1 MAIQRLGSG
10 QRAQGAQVLAAHQ
23 RMDVWLDKGAAIQVL
38 EGAAQLALPPE
49 WLAEQV
55 VWTRVALRAGD
66 CHVARRA
73 GWFVL
78 AASGEG
84 LRLACEPAPSMRARA
99 GRWAARLRDVLRA
112 LVPALGVME
121 KARARRA

>member
-1 MAIQRLGSG
+1 MAIQRLVS
-10 QRAQGAQVLAAHQ
+10 AQTTGGAHQ

-38 EGAAQLALPPE
+38 EGAALLAMPPE

-55 VWTRVALRAGD
+55 VWTRVTLRAGD
-66 CHVARRA
+66 RHVARRA
-73 GWFVL
+73 GWVVL

-84 LRLACEPAPSMRARA
+84 LRLVCEPARPMRVRA
-99 GRWAARLRDVLRA
+99 GRWAARLRDALRL
-112 LVPALGVME
+112 LVSATGAME